1 MKNKLSN
8 SALNTYNTC
17 GRKYKYHYQDRLR
30 SKYISG
36 ALIMGSAF
44 DKGVNE
50 LLTSRD
56 LKKAIEIFDS
66 EFENNWINSKKTYI
80 PTSEFLVYAKKDF
93 DEELLQTKDFDQFE
107 ELNSTLN
114 YPYNNYCLKEIYD
127 SILKTKEEKGF
138 ENLIEKEKKLYNF
151 ANWLCLRRKAH
162 LMLKA
167 YHDQVLPKIKSVLAI
182 QKEFNLEGK
191 TGDIING
198 YIDFIC
204 EMEDGKKYV
213 IDNKTSSMEYEPD
226 SASKSQQLILYYYA
240 ANKEGL
246 KLDGAGFIVCYKQ
259 IQKNRIKICEKCGNN
274 GTGGR
279 HKTCDK
285 TIQTSTSN
293 GGIIERCNGAWKET
307 IKPEAR
313 VEIILNEIA
322 PQAQNLVI
330 QTFLGANSGIKAN
343 HFGPNLD
350 SCHKFGQPCQY
361 INLCWKGKDDEL
373 ITLPEKKND

>member
-17 GRKYKYHYQDRLR
+17 GKKYRLHYIERLR

-56 LKKAIEIFDS
+56 LKKATEIFDS

-93 DEELLQTKDFDQFE
+93 DSELLE
-107 ELNSTLN
+107 EEDITRLNKYIDYSADPGILFS
-114 YPYNNYCLKEIYD
+114 D
-127 SILKTKEEKGF
+127 ILKRKEEKGF
-138 ENLIEKEKKLYNF
+138 ENLEPQEKSFYNLS
-151 ANWLCLRRKAH
+151 NWLCLKRKAH
-162 LMLKA
+162 LMLQA
-167 YHDQVLPKIKSVLAI
+167 YHDKVLPKIKSVLAI

-198 YIDFIC
+198 YIDFC
-204 EMEDGKKYV
+204 AEMSDGKKYV
-213 IDNKTSSMEYEPD
+213 LDNKTSSMEYEPD
-226 SASKSQQLILYYYA
+226 SASKSQQLILYYYV
-240 ANKEGL
+240 ANKEGM

-285 TIQTSTSN
+285 DQLKNPMSN
-293 GGIIERCNGAWKET
+293 GPAIIERCNGAWKET

-313 VEIILNEIA
+313 IDIILNQVDS
-322 PQAQNLVI
+322 QAQNLVV
-330 QTFLGANSGIKAN
+330 QTFKSANEGIKKEV
-343 HFGPNLD
+343 FTPNLD
-350 SCHKFGQPCQY
+350 SCHKFGQPCVY
-361 INLCWKGKDDEL
+361 LNLCWKGKDDEL
-373 ITLPEKKND
+373 VTLEDKNDK